1 VGEVEGLSGE
11 GTEKDAIEAELKKF
25 SISRSNELAKF
36 LNELARALISWRSA
50 SAESRTS
57 FHPREIKEKAVLLLL
72 VLVDVEVASIVQF
85 VQLGFPNFLKFGFF
99 FFFFFCREFFEEGKH

>member
-11 GTEKDAIEAELKKF
+11 GTENDAIEAELKKF

-85 VQLGFPNFLKFGFF
+85 VQLGFPNFLNFGFF
-99 FFFFFCREFFEEGKH
+99 FFSREFFEEGKH

>member
-1 VGEVEGLSGE
+1 MSGE

-36 LNELARALISWRSA
+36 LNELARALMSWRSA

-57 FHPREIKEKAVLLLL
+57 FHPRESKEKGVLLLL
-72 VLVDVEVASIVQF
+72 VLVDVEVVSM
-85 VQLGFPNFLKFGFF
+85 LKFV
-99 FFFFFCREFFEEGKH
+99 